1 MERIRIRSLSQT
13 WLMFVLV
20 AGAGLAW
27 VPPASAFSFANGD
40 LIVAFVKNSVEL
52 IIDAGQAPTTPTGVT
67 LDPSSALLAPPSA
80 FGGSL
85 TNATW
90 TGLAVRSPDKTVH
103 IGSPFDVDVPEPNI
117 ILTTLGNPNV
127 ITDTQIGAAQA
138 ALQPPN
144 QGQAW
149 FSLLKT
155 IGSANGT
162 SILENSANR
171 LVINTSLSQS
181 YTGNIGLGT
190 NQIANNIPIS
200 TAAIVT
206 GGVGGPDAIP
216 LYELL
221 NTFAL
226 NNAGDDI
233 VSGVQLTSLGRL
245 QLVPEPGTVLLLG
258 AGLAGLVRFGR
269 RRES

>member
-1 MERIRIRSLSQT
+1 LRRA
-13 WLMFVLV
+13 VLGMV
-20 AGAGLAW
+20 VAAGAWLGVAS
-27 VPPASAFSFANGD
+27 PAAAFSYTNGD
-40 LIVAFVKNSVEL
+40 LIVAFVKNGFEL
-52 IIDAGQAPTTPTGVT
+52 IVNVGQTPTTPTGVT
-67 LDPSSALLAPPSA
+67 LNDGSPLLAVPSQ
-80 FGGSL
+80 FSGSL
-85 TNATW
+85 IGATW
-90 TGLAVRSPDKTVH
+90 TGLSVRSPDKTVH

-117 ILTTLGNPNV
+117 ILTTKGNPNS
-127 ITDTQIGAAQA
+127 ISDTQIGAAQA

-144 QGQAW
+144 QGVAW

-181 YTGNIGLGT
+181 YTGNVGLGT

-200 TAAIVT
+200 TAAVVT
-206 GGVGGPDAIP
+206 GGVGGPDSLP
-216 LYELL
+216 LYELI

-233 VSGVQLTSLGRL
+233 VSGIQLTSLGNL
-245 QLVPEPGTVLLLG
+245 QFVPEPGTALLLG
-258 AGLAGLVRFGR
+258 AGLAGLARFGR
-269 RRES
+269 RRD

>member
-1 MERIRIRSLSQT
+1 MTHGTGSFRRAVLGIAMASGA
-13 WLMFVLV
+13 WLAF
-20 AGAGLAW
+20 AS
-27 VPPASAFSFANGD
+27 PAAAFSYTNGD
-40 LIVAFVKNSVEL
+40 LLVAFVKNGFEL
-52 IIDAGQAPTTPTGVT
+52 IVNAGQTPTSPTGVS
-67 LDPSSALLAPPSA
+67 LDPTSALLAPPSA
-80 FGGSL
+80 FSGSL
-85 TNATW
+85 VGATW
-90 TGLAVRSPDKTVH
+90 TGLSVRSPDLTVH

-117 ILTTLGNPNV
+117 ILTTKGNPNA
-127 ITDTQIGAAQA
+127 ISDTQIGAAQA

-162 SILENSANR
+162 SILENTANR
-171 LVINTSLSQS
+171 LVINTSLAQS
-181 YTGNIGLGT
+181 YTGNVGLGT

-226 NNAGDDI
+226 NQAGDDI
-233 VSGVQLTSLGRL
+233 VSGIQLTSLGSL

-269 RRES
+269 RRDA